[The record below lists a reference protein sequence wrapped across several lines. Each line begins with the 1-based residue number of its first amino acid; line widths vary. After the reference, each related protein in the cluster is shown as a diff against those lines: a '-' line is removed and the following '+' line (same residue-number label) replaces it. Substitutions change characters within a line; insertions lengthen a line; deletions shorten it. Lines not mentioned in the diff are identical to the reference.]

1 MISTEVITQIRHLFH
16 AEHWKVGTIAS
27 QLGLHRETVRHALR
41 TDRFRRGTNR
51 RHITDPYLDFIQ
63 QHLEKYP
70 RLRAT
75 RLFEM
80 LRDRGY
86 NGSVVQLRRVVA
98 RLRPKRREA
107 FLRLRRFPAEE
118 AQVDWAHF
126 GTVSIGRALRRLSG
140 FVMLLSYSRALY
152 LEFFFDQKLENFL
165 RGHVRAFQ
173 RFGGITRSVLYDNLR
188 TAVLDRHGDL
198 IRFHPRLLE
207 LSAHYHFQP
216 RACWP
221 NRPNE
226 KGGVEKAISF
236 VRQSFFAAREFT
248 TLGEL
253 NRQALEWTQRVQQRP
268 HPEKPGL
275 CVGQAFE
282 EEKTRLL
289 PLPVHPFDTDLLKPF
304 SSRGSI
310 YVRFDLND
318 YSIPPEAVGKTL
330 TLAASDTQ
338 IRILDGDRLLAL
350 HPRSYDR
357 AQRVELPAHREA
369 LLRSKRKA
377 LGSAP
382 SQRLVACVPESET
395 FLEQAFQRG
404 ESVARLTPQLLELLD
419 DYGKDELRAVIQLA
433 LHRQTPRISSL
444 RFLLNQRRTA
454 TQRKAT
460 LPVQMTRR
468 PELADIYI
476 QPHSLESY
484 DELSQKPDLDE

>member
-1 MISTEVITQIRHLFH
+1 MISAELVTEVRRLFH

-27 QLGLHRETVRHALR
+27 QLGVHHETVRRALQ
-41 TDRFRRGTNR
+41 TDRFKRGRSR
-51 RHITDPYLDFIQ
+51 RHVTDPYLEFIQ
-63 QHLEKYP
+63 QQLDRYP

-86 NGSVVQLRRVVA
+86 TGSVVQLRRLVA
-98 RLRPKRREA
+98 RLRPKKREA

-126 GTVSIGRALRRLSG
+126 GTVPIGRAIRRLSG
-140 FVMLLSYSRALY
+140 FVMVLSYSRALY

-165 RGHVRAFQ
+165 RGHVRAFT
-173 RFGGITRSVLYDNLR
+173 RFGGASRSVLYDNLR
-188 TAVLDRHGDL
+188 SAVLDRHGEL

-221 NRPNE
+221 GRPNE

-236 VRQSFFAAREFT
+236 IRQRFFAARVFT
-248 TLGEL
+248 TLDEF
-253 NRQALEWTQRVQQRP
+253 NRQALEWIDQVQQRP
-268 HPEKPGL
+268 HPQKPGQS
-275 CVGQAFE
+275 VQDVFQ
-282 EEKTRLL
+282 EEKARLL
-289 PLPVHPFDTDLLKPF
+289 PLPIHPFDTDFLKPF

-318 YSIPPEAVGKTL
+318 YSIPPDAVGKTL

-338 IRILDGDRLLAL
+338 IRILDADRVLAC
-350 HPRSYDR
+350 HTRSYDR
-357 AQRVELPAHREA
+357 DQRIEQPAHREA

-377 LGSAP
+377 LGSVP
-382 SQRLVACVPESET
+382 SQRLVACVPESEV
-395 FLEQAFQRG
+395 FLEQAFERG

-419 DYGKDELRAVIQLA
+419 DYGHDELRAVIQLA
-433 LHRQTPRISSL
+433 LDRHTPRIASL
-444 RFLLNQRRTA
+444 RFLLNRRRAAQRRTP
-454 TQRKAT
+454 T

-468 PELADIYI
+468 PDLADLYI

-484 DELSQKPDLDE
+484 DELSQKPDPDE

>member
-1 MISTEVITQIRHLFH
+1 MISAELVAKVRRLFH

-27 QLGLHRETVRHALR
+27 QLGLHHETVRRALQ
-41 TDRFRRGTNR
+41 TERFKRGRNR
-51 RHITDPYLDFIQ
+51 RHVTDPYLEFIQ
-63 QHLEKYP
+63 RQLEKYP

-86 NGSVVQLRRVVA
+86 TGSVVQLRRVVA

-126 GTVSIGRALRRLSG
+126 GTVLIGRAVRRLSG
-140 FVMLLSYSRALY
+140 FVMILSYSRALY

-165 RGHVRAFQ
+165 RGHVRAFT
-173 RFGGITRSVLYDNLR
+173 RFGGASRSVLYDNLR
-188 TAVLDRHGDL
+188 SAVLDRHGEL

-221 NRPNE
+221 GRPNE
-226 KGGVEKAISF
+226 KGAVEKAISF
-236 VRQSFFAAREFT
+236 IRQRFFAARAFATLDEF
-248 TLGEL
+248 
-253 NRQALEWTQRVQQRP
+253 NRQALEWIDRVQQRP
-268 HPEKPGL
+268 HPQKPGQS
-275 CVGQAFE
+275 VQDVFQ
-282 EEKTRLL
+282 EEKARLL
-289 PLPVHPFDTDLLKPF
+289 PLPIHPFDTDFLKPF

-318 YSIPPEAVGKTL
+318 YSIPPDAVDKAL

-338 IRILDGDRLLAL
+338 IRILDGDRVLAC
-350 HPRSYDR
+350 HTRSYDR
-357 AQRVELPAHREA
+357 HQRIEVPAHREA

-377 LGSAP
+377 LGSVP
-382 SQRLVACVPESET
+382 SQRLLACVPESET
-395 FLEQAFQRG
+395 FLEQAFERG

-419 DYGKDELRAVIQLA
+419 DYGQDELRAVIQLA
-433 LHRQTPRISSL
+433 LDRHTPRITSL
-444 RFLLNQRRTA
+444 RFLLNRRRAAQRRTP
-454 TQRKAT
+454 T

-468 PELADIYI
+468 PDLADLYI

-484 DELSQKPDLDE
+484 DELSQKPDPDE